1 MANPKGKGRPR
12 TNGMIK
18 RNPASDM
25 GAPANSDLVEYTP
38 PMVLNDLRAVKDRIR
53 KATYKGR
60 DLNQL
65 AKVFTVDALTV
76 LVECVQDTQHS
87 MSDRIRASEILL
99 NRGWGRARETV
110 DINTTSIEIS
120 APDIMAII
128 NARRA
133 QVVGL
138 HEVSPDTVDIASVSE
153 ADTGGADG

>member
-1 MANPKGKGRPR
+1 MRINAQEGKRKMAKGRPR
-12 TNGMIK
+12 TKGMIK
-18 RNPASDM
+18 RNPASDT

-76 LVECVQDTQHS
+76 LVECVQDAQHS

-99 NRGWGRARETV
+99 NRGWGKARETV
-110 DINTTSIEIS
+110 DINTTTLEIS
-120 APDIMAII
+120 APDVMAII

-133 QVVGL
+133 QVV
-138 HEVSPDTVDIASVSE
+138 EVVDVSSE
-153 ADTGGADG
+153 VGADG

>member
-1 MANPKGKGRPR
+1 MAKGRPR
-12 TNGMIK
+12 TKGMVK
-18 RNPASDM
+18 RNPASDT

-60 DLNQL
+60 DLNHL

-76 LVECVQDTQHS
+76 LVECVQDAEHS

-110 DINTTSIEIS
+110 DINTTTLAIS

-133 QVVGL
+133 QVIDVA
-138 HEVSPDTVDIASVSE
+138 DVSE
-153 ADTGGADG
+153 DDAGVADG